1 MRMSQQQGA
10 AAMAVEFDNGYVAK
24 LDELKELSK
33 TFNSVSNQPSASA
46 LGRFREAAAKGNIP
60 GIEEFL
66 KRYGKEHINAD
77 LSMDTL
83 DRSGR
88 TAVGYAALFGQAETV
103 KFLTSNG
110 ALYEA
115 VSMGTIDA
123 VATATTKKTPNKST
137 P

>member
-66 KRYGKEHINAD
+66 KKYGKEHINAD
-77 LSMDTL
+77 LSTDTL

-88 TAVGYAALFGQAETV
+88 TALGYAALFGQPETV
-103 KFLTSNG
+103 KFLKSNG
-110 ALYEA
+110 ALNET
-115 VSMGTIDA
+115 VA
-123 VATATTKKTPNKST
+123 VATATAKKTPNKPT
-137 P
+137 L